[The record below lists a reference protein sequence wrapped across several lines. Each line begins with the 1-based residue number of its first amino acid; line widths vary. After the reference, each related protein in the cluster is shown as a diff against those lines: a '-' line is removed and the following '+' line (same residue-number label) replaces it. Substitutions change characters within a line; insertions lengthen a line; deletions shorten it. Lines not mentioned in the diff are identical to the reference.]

1 MNVIHRIYFWRTN
14 WWNSV
19 WSHQWVTTHLHIQGF
34 PDLTVAPAKK
44 AENLTRRNSSVWLGF
59 HFKRHELKQ
68 NFLYFLESEFID
80 LPEELPKVL
89 KGHWQNL
96 FDAQEGLIT
105 LASLKAISPR
115 KLYYWLNDPKLLFL
129 RTNAGWTTANGIQTC
144 GVFWKYRPCSR
155 MRLFPPTWI
164 GMTKLKKRDY
174 FQEALILI
182 FRKVFFQTI
191 VWMHKAQRI
200 SKNHVNSCCIFY
212 DILGLHAEVC
222 NIKKLRGQPQTAQ
235 RTGEDC
241 WEQREKQHVEEMRG
255 GGRTG
260 QAVCNFRCPM

>member
-129 RTNAGWTTANGIQTC
+129 RTNADGRQQMEFKHVECFGNIDHVREWDFFHPHGLEWQSLKKETI
-144 GVFWKYRPCSR
+144 FK
-155 MRLFPPTWI
+155 RLWFSFSEKSFFKQLYGCI
-164 GMTKLKKRDY
+164 KLKEY
-174 FQEALILI
+174 
-182 FRKVFFQTI
+182 
-191 VWMHKAQRI
+191 QRI
-200 SKNHVNSCCIFY
+200 MLIHVAYFTIF
-212 DILGLHAEVC
+212 
-222 NIKKLRGQPQTAQ
+222 
-235 RTGEDC
+235 
-241 WEQREKQHVEEMRG
+241 
-255 GGRTG
+255 
-260 QAVCNFRCPM
+260 